1 MQLNYA
7 TIHRKVTLVTI
18 TGQQKFSGL
27 APRVNPDNQKIYT
40 ERTFVRVSGP
50 CVFVPRRARGGCGLR
65 DRPCV
70 AGPAASRACGRLQPG
85 PSIRRPYTAKTCPES
100 RQPPP
105 PPHPPRSHHPTSPT
119 ARIAV

>member
-7 TIHRKVTLVTI
+7 TIHRQVTLVTI
-18 TGQQKFSGL
+18 TGQQEFSGL
-27 APRVNPDNQKIYT
+27 EPRVNPDNQKIYT

-70 AGPAASRACGRLQPG
+70 AGPGCVAGPAAGCVAGLRSAAARSVD
-85 PSIRRPYTAKTCPES
+85 PSALHRKDLP
-100 RQPPP
+100 
-105 PPHPPRSHHPTSPT
+105 
-119 ARIAV
+119 